1 MPTTALFFTCAAIW
15 GATWIAITFQ
25 IDRAAPE
32 VGVALR
38 FTLAAA
44 AALAWCALRAL
55 PLRLPAREHR
65 WLALLGLLGFCL
77 AYLLVYH
84 AQRYIVSGLVAVG
97 YSAMPLVNMLL
108 GRLLHG
114 TPMSMRVSAGGL
126 CGLAGIALI
135 FWPELARLDSS
146 RPLAIGAALTAG
158 AVLASSLSN
167 TLVAGQ
173 QARGVRG
180 WVPLGFAMAYGAA
193 GSWLAVLL
201 LSGASTQIRWSMS
214 FAAAL
219 LYLALAGSVLAFGA
233 YYALI
238 HRIGAARAAYVGVM
252 TTVVALLISAL
263 FEGYNWRLA
272 SVLGIALAVAGNV
285 LALSGS
291 GHRRSVESSP

>member
-1 MPTTALFFTCAAIW
+1 MPTSALFFTCVAIW

-25 IDRAAPE
+25 VDRAAPE

-44 AALAWCALRAL
+44 AALAWCALRRL
-55 PLRLPAREHR
+55 PLRLPAPEHR

-84 AQRYIVSGLVAVG
+84 AQRFIVSGLVAVG
-97 YSAMPLVNMLL
+97 YSAMPLVNMVLA
-108 GRLLHG
+108 RLFHG
-114 TPMSMRVSAGGL
+114 TPMSIRVTAGGL

-135 FWPELARLDSS
+135 FWPELSRLDSS

-180 WVPLGFAMAYGAA
+180 WVPLAFAMAYGAA

-201 LSGASTQIRWSMS
+201 SGASLQIRWSSS

-252 TTVVALLISAL
+252 TTVVALLISAV

-272 SVLGIALAVAGNV
+272 SVLGIALAVTGNV

-291 GHRRSVESSP
+291 THKRTVKSAA